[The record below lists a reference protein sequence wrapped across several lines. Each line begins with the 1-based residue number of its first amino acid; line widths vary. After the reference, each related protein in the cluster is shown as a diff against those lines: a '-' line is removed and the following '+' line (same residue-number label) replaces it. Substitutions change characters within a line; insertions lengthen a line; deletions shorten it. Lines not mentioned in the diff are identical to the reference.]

1 MSSLRHI
8 YIHLSSFWDTEKK
21 WENKKFNTRS
31 PRVWWQWFH
40 YSTNVSLGRGWE
52 GFHQPA
58 PDNICRFIL
67 ENTFFILVCKKNFIL
82 VRKIFVHS
90 ILENICEN
98 ILLNHK
104 TLFSSCKTPKWT
116 FLLVCVSTFL
126 CWSQTNSY
134 SSKNYNN
141 RRRIKGDNTSAGA
154 NIQTGLQHI
163 GKQKFCQGG
172 VWRLNIRCMH
182 RARRQL
188 GGLAARP
195 GMSTLRTYG
204 MNLTIS
210 QWRRKGCKQGS
221 LQLSP
226 F

>member
-1 MSSLRHI
+1 M
-8 YIHLSSFWDTEKK
+8 TM
-21 WENKKFNTRS
+21 
-31 PRVWWQWFH
+31 
-40 YSTNVSLGRGWE
+40 VSLLHKCVSWERLRGVPPA
-52 GFHQPA
+52 GTTKYLSVYFGKYFFH
-58 PDNICRFIL
+58 FSL
-67 ENTFFILVCKKNFIL
+67 EKNFIL

-172 VWRLNIRCMH
+172 V
-182 RARRQL
+182 
-188 GGLAARP
+188 
-195 GMSTLRTYG
+195 
-204 MNLTIS
+204 
-210 QWRRKGCKQGS
+210 
-221 LQLSP
+221 
-226 F
+226 